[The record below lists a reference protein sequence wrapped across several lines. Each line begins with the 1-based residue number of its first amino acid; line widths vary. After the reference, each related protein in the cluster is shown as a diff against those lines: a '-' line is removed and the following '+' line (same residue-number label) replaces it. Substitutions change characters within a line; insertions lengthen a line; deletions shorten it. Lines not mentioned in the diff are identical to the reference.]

1 MIKKT
6 LAIVLV
12 IFLNLVILN
21 GCIEQ
26 SDNNSNKEI
35 SLDKL
40 RLNIDDLNEEGY
52 VEFDEI
58 HETSEYIAPNGT
70 IFEGWLIKEKYN
82 LGFHK
87 NNNISSF
94 IIQTLGRLSSE
105 EKADEFINDIRTLNL
120 PYNFTEISSE
130 TIGEKSYLGK
140 NTTIILGDKV
150 QLYFLVFKIKDIA
163 VALIGSYISEDTI
176 IDYAKIIEKNI
187 KDNIS

>member
-1 MIKKT
+1 MMKKT
-6 LAIVLV
+6 LTIVLV

-26 SDNNSNKEI
+26 SDNNSDIGI

-40 RLNIDDLNEEGY
+40 RLNLDDLYEEGY

-82 LGFHK
+82 LGFQK
-87 NNNISSF
+87 NLSSF
-94 IIQTLGRLSSE
+94 LIQTLGRLSSE
-105 EKADEFINDIRTLNL
+105 EKADDFIDNIKTINL
-120 PYNFTEISSE
+120 PYNYTEVLSE

-150 QLYFLVFKIKDIA
+150 QLYFLVFKIKDIV
-163 VALIGSYISEDTI
+163 VALAGTYISEDTI

-187 KDNIS
+187 KDNVS